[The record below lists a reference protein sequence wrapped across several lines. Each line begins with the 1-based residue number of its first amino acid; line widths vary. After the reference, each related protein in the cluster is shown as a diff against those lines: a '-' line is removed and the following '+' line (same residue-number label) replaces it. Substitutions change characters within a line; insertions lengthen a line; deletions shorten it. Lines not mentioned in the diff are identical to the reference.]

1 MSERLVEIG
10 VGGFV
15 ALGLAALLVLAL
27 QVSGL
32 TELRQ
37 PPGYEVT
44 ATFENVGGLREKAP
58 VSMAGVRI
66 GRVESIGLDPET
78 QQARVTLRIERRYDS
93 IPADSTAAIYTSGL
107 LGEQYVG
114 IQPGWEKDETLA
126 AGDRFAETQSA
137 VVLERLISQFMTRM
151 QD

>member
-10 VGGFV
+10 VGAFV

-44 ATFENVGGLREKAP
+44 ATFDNVGGLREKAP
-58 VSMAGVRI
+58 VSMAGVHV
-66 GRVESIGLDPET
+66 GRVESIALDPET
-78 QQARVTLRIERRYDS
+78 HQARVTLRIERGYDS

-114 IQPGWEKDETLA
+114 IEPGWEQATLA
-126 AGDRFAETQSA
+126 AGDRFTETQSA
-137 VVLERLISQFMTRM
+137 VVLERLIGQFMTQM

>member
-32 TELRQ
+32 TELRE
-37 PPGYEVT
+37 PPGYQVT
-44 ATFENVGGLREKAP
+44 ATFDNIGGLREKAP

-66 GRVESIGLDPET
+66 GRVESVRLDPESH
-78 QQARVTLRIERRYDS
+78 QARVALRIERRYDS

-114 IQPGWEKDETLA
+114 IEAGWGEETLA
-126 AGDRFAETQSA
+126 AGDRITDTQSA
-137 VVLERLISQFMTRM
+137 VVLERLIGQFMTQM